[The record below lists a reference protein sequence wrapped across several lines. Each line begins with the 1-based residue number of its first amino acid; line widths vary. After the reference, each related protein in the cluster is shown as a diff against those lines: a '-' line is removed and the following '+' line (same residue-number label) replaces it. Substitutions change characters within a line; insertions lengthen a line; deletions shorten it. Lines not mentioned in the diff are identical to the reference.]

1 MTKLSKAPAET
12 RGKNGTGDKEG
23 VVDKVC
29 RFSVPHV
36 LVLIL
41 LIILLCCG
49 LTYVVPAGL
58 YEIDPQTGFVV
69 ANSFHYVESSPVSP
83 WDALVDVT
91 DGVASQG
98 VIIALLFVMGGL
110 IYVVIESG
118 AITSLINY
126 SVWRMQDKS
135 ITVLVPAI
143 VVLMSA
149 IGALAGQDSLVTF
162 VMVGLVL
169 VKKLRLDKIA
179 ALSIFYLSYITG
191 QAAGPTVAIILMAQ
205 ETAGLAPMS
214 GLGAR
219 LVIWAALTA
228 LCVVWTTRYCMKISR
243 DPSKSILGYVEA
255 PDAADAA
262 QTAAPT
268 LGVREVVTVLCMLVP
283 FAVYAVG
290 AAAYGWGFPTLIACA
305 MAAVIVVGIVNR
317 TNPNVLAETFLKG
330 ASAMGGIC
338 LMIGF
343 AKVVGIVLTDGK
355 ILHTIAYAAVTVIG
369 GLGDAFVSTGIFLFT
384 TTFNL
389 LIPSGPAKVPML
401 IPLFTPVADVLGITR
416 QVLCLAF
423 QLGDG
428 LTNFVT
434 PVSAVLAAAL
444 GMTGVDI
451 RQWWRFVLPY
461 TGFTFVIAIIALT
474 ILQSAGW
481 S

>member
-1 MTKLSKAPAET
+1 MTKQ
-12 RGKNGTGDKEG
+12 KESFS
-23 VVDKVC
+23 DKVF
-29 RFSVPHV
+29 RFSIPHV

-41 LIILLCCG
+41 LIILFCCG
-49 LTYVVPAGL
+49 LTYILPAGL
-58 YEIDPQTGFVV
+58 YEIDPQTGLVV
-69 ANSFHYVESSPVSP
+69 PNSFHWVENLPISP
-83 WDALVDVT
+83 WRALVEVT
-91 DGVASQG
+91 NGVASQG
-98 VIIALLFVMGGL
+98 VIFALLFIMGGL

-118 AITSLINY
+118 AINNVINY
-126 SVWRMQDKS
+126 SVYKLQDKS

-162 VMVGLVL
+162 VLVGLLL

-205 ETAGLAPMS
+205 ETAGLAPIS

-219 LVIWAALTA
+219 LIVWAALTL
-228 LCVVWTTRYCMKISR
+228 LCVIYTTRYCLKISK
-243 DPSKSILGYVEA
+243 DPSRSILGCVEE
-255 PDAADAA
+255 PDGNDELNKSIPVLGTKDIV
-262 QTAAPT
+262 TA
-268 LGVREVVTVLCMLVP
+268 LCMLVP
-283 FAVYAVG
+283 FAFYAYG
-290 AAAYGWGFPTLIACA
+290 AAAYAWGFPNLIAFA
-305 MAAVIVVGIVNR
+305 MLAVIVVGIVNR
-317 TNPNVLAETFLKG
+317 TNPNELAVTFLKG

-355 ILHTIAYAAVTVIG
+355 ILHTIAYAAVTAIG
-369 GLGDAFVSTGIFLFT
+369 GLGDAFTASGMFIFT
-384 TTFNL
+384 TAINL

-401 IPLFTPVADVLGITR
+401 IPLFVPVADVLGITR
-416 QVLCLAF
+416 QVMCLAF

-444 GMTGVDI
+444 SMSGVDL
-451 RQWWRFVLPY
+451 RQWWRYVLPY
-461 TGFTFVIAIIALT
+461 TGITFIIAIVALT
-474 ILQSAGW
+474 ILQSTGW

>member
-1 MTKLSKAPAET
+1 MTKQ
-12 RGKNGTGDKEG
+12 KESFS
-23 VVDKVC
+23 DKVF
-29 RFSVPHV
+29 RFSIPHV

-41 LIILLCCG
+41 LIILFCCG
-49 LTYVVPAGL
+49 LTYILPAGL
-58 YEIDPQTGFVV
+58 YEIDPQTGLVV
-69 ANSFHYVESSPVSP
+69 PNSFHWVENSPISP
-83 WDALVDVT
+83 WRALVEVT
-91 DGVASQG
+91 NGVASQG
-98 VIIALLFVMGGL
+98 VIFALLFIMGGL

-118 AITSLINY
+118 AINNVINY
-126 SVWRMQDKS
+126 SVYKLQDKS

-162 VMVGLVL
+162 VLVGLLL

-205 ETAGLAPMS
+205 ETAGLAPIS

-219 LVIWAALTA
+219 LVVWAALTL
-228 LCVVWTTRYCMKISR
+228 LCVIYTTRYCLKISK
-243 DPSKSILGYVEA
+243 DPSRSILGCVEE
-255 PDAADAA
+255 PDGNDELNKSIPVLGTKDIV
-262 QTAAPT
+262 TA
-268 LGVREVVTVLCMLVP
+268 LCMLVP
-283 FAVYAVG
+283 FAFYAYG
-290 AAAYGWGFPTLIACA
+290 AAAYAWGFPNLIAFA
-305 MAAVIVVGIVNR
+305 MVAVIVVGIVNR
-317 TNPNVLAETFLKG
+317 TNPNELAVTFLKG
-330 ASAMGGIC
+330 ASVMGGIC

-355 ILHTIAYAAVTVIG
+355 ILHTIAYAAVTAIG
-369 GLGDAFVSTGIFLFT
+369 GLGDAFTASGMFLFT
-384 TTFNL
+384 TAINL

-401 IPLFTPVADVLGITR
+401 IPLFVPVADVLGITR
-416 QVLCLAF
+416 QVMCLAF

-444 GMTGVDI
+444 SMSGVDL
-451 RQWWRFVLPY
+451 RQWWRYVLPY
-461 TGFTFVIAIIALT
+461 TGITFIIAIVALT
-474 ILQSAGW
+474 ILQSTGW

>member
-1 MTKLSKAPAET
+1 MTAAKSEKS
-12 RGKNGTGDKEG
+12 GKRQG
-23 VVDKVC
+23 
-29 RFSVPHV
+29 FAIPHV
-36 LVLIL
+36 LILIL
-41 LIILLCCG
+41 LIILVCCG
-49 LTYVVPAGL
+49 LTYVLPAGQ
-58 YEIDPQTGFVV
+58 YDVDPKTGFVV

-83 WDALVDVT
+83 WDALIAVT

-126 SVWRMQDKS
+126 AVWRLQDKS

-143 VVLMSA
+143 VVLMSV

-169 VKKLRLDKIA
+169 VRKLRLDKIA

-205 ETAGLAPMS
+205 ETAGLPPKS

-219 LVIWAALTA
+219 LLIWASLTA
-228 LCVVWTTRYCMKISR
+228 LCVFWTTRYCIRISR
-243 DPSKSILGYVEA
+243 DPSKSILGGVES
-255 PDAADAA
+255 PLEDEMGAAAG
-262 QTAAPT
+262 QKAPT
-268 LGVREVVTVLCMLVP
+268 LGIREIGTVLCMLVP
-283 FAVYAVG
+283 FAIYAVG
-290 AAAYGWGFPTLIACA
+290 AAAYGCGFPTLIACA
-305 MAAVIVVGIVNR
+305 MVAVIVVGILNR
-317 TNPNVLAETFLKG
+317 TNANTLAETFLKG

-343 AKVVGIVLTDGK
+343 AKVVGIVLTDGR
-355 ILHTIAYAAVTVIG
+355 ILHTIAYGAVTVIG

-451 RQWWRFVLPY
+451 RQWWRYVLPY
-461 TGFTFVIAIIALT
+461 TGLTFVIAVVALT

-481 S
+481 N

>member
-1 MTKLSKAPAET
+1 MTKQ
-12 RGKNGTGDKEG
+12 KESFS
-23 VVDKVC
+23 DKVF
-29 RFSVPHV
+29 RFSIPHV

-41 LIILLCCG
+41 LIILFCCG
-49 LTYVVPAGL
+49 LTYILPAGL
-58 YEIDPQTGFVV
+58 YEIDPQTGLVV
-69 ANSFHYVESSPVSP
+69 PNSFHWVENSPISP
-83 WDALVDVT
+83 WRALVEVT
-91 DGVASQG
+91 NGVASQG
-98 VIIALLFVMGGL
+98 VIFALLFIMGGL

-118 AITSLINY
+118 AINNVINY
-126 SVWRMQDKS
+126 SVYKLQDKS

-162 VMVGLVL
+162 VLVGLLL

-205 ETAGLAPMS
+205 ETAGLAPIS

-219 LVIWAALTA
+219 LVVWAALTL
-228 LCVVWTTRYCMKISR
+228 LCVIYTTRYCLKISK
-243 DPSKSILGYVEA
+243 DPSRSILGCVEE
-255 PDAADAA
+255 PDGNDELNKSI
-262 QTAAPT
+262 PV
-268 LGVREVVTVLCMLVP
+268 LGTKDVVTALCMLVP
-283 FAVYAVG
+283 FAFYAYG
-290 AAAYGWGFPTLIACA
+290 AAAYAWGFPNLIAFA
-305 MAAVIVVGIVNR
+305 MVAVIVVGIVNR
-317 TNPNVLAETFLKG
+317 TNPNELAVTFLKG

-355 ILHTIAYAAVTVIG
+355 ILHTIAYAAVTAIG
-369 GLGDAFVSTGIFLFT
+369 GLGDAFTASGMFLFT
-384 TTFNL
+384 TAINL

-401 IPLFTPVADVLGITR
+401 IPLFVPVADVLGITR
-416 QVLCLAF
+416 QVMCLAF

-444 GMTGVDI
+444 SMSGVDL
-451 RQWWRFVLPY
+451 RQWWRYVLPY
-461 TGFTFVIAIIALT
+461 TGITFIIAIVALT
-474 ILQSAGW
+474 ILQSIGW

>member
-1 MTKLSKAPAET
+1 MTKQ
-12 RGKNGTGDKEG
+12 KESFS
-23 VVDKVC
+23 DKVF
-29 RFSVPHV
+29 RFSIPHV

-41 LIILLCCG
+41 LIILFCCG
-49 LTYVVPAGL
+49 LTYILPAGL
-58 YEIDPQTGFVV
+58 YEIDPQTGLVV
-69 ANSFHYVESSPVSP
+69 PNSFHWVENSPISP
-83 WDALVDVT
+83 WRALVEVT
-91 DGVASQG
+91 NGVASQG
-98 VIIALLFVMGGL
+98 VIFALLFIMGGL

-118 AITSLINY
+118 AINNVINY
-126 SVWRMQDKS
+126 SVYKLQDKS

-162 VMVGLVL
+162 VLVGLLL

-205 ETAGLAPMS
+205 ETAGLAPIS

-219 LVIWAALTA
+219 LVVWAALTL
-228 LCVVWTTRYCMKISR
+228 LCVIYTTRYCLKISK
-243 DPSKSILGYVEA
+243 DPSRSILGCVEE
-255 PDAADAA
+255 PDGNDELNKSIPVLGTKDIV
-262 QTAAPT
+262 TA
-268 LGVREVVTVLCMLVP
+268 LCMLVP
-283 FAVYAVG
+283 FAFYAYG
-290 AAAYGWGFPTLIACA
+290 AAAYAWGFPNLIAFA
-305 MAAVIVVGIVNR
+305 MVAVIVVGIVNR
-317 TNPNVLAETFLKG
+317 TNPNELAVTFLKG

-355 ILHTIAYAAVTVIG
+355 ILHTIAYAAVTAIG
-369 GLGDAFVSTGIFLFT
+369 GVGDAFTASGMFLFT
-384 TTFNL
+384 TAINL

-401 IPLFTPVADVLGITR
+401 IPLFVPVADVLGITR
-416 QVLCLAF
+416 QVMCLAF

-444 GMTGVDI
+444 SMSGVDL
-451 RQWWRFVLPY
+451 RQWWRYVLPY
-461 TGFTFVIAIIALT
+461 TGITFIIAIVALT
-474 ILQSAGW
+474 ILQSTGW

>member
-1 MTKLSKAPAET
+1 MTAAKSEKS
-12 RGKNGTGDKEG
+12 GKRQG
-23 VVDKVC
+23 
-29 RFSVPHV
+29 FAIPHV
-36 LVLIL
+36 LILIL
-41 LIILLCCG
+41 LIILVCCG
-49 LTYVVPAGL
+49 LTYVLPAGQ
-58 YEIDPQTGFVV
+58 YDVDPKTGFVV

-83 WDALVDVT
+83 WDALIAVT

-98 VIIALLFVMGGL
+98 VIIALLFVMGAL

-126 SVWRMQDKS
+126 AVWRLQDKS

-143 VVLMSA
+143 VVLMSV

-169 VKKLRLDKIA
+169 VRKLRLDKIA

-205 ETAGLAPMS
+205 ETAGLPPMS

-219 LVIWAALTA
+219 LLIWAALTA
-228 LCVVWTTRYCMKISR
+228 LCVFWTTRYCIRISR
-243 DPSKSILGYVEA
+243 DPTKSILGGVESPLEDEMGAAAGQKA
-255 PDAADAA
+255 PA
-262 QTAAPT
+262 
-268 LGVREVVTVLCMLVP
+268 LGFREIGTVLCMLVP
-283 FAVYAVG
+283 FAIYAVG

-305 MAAVIVVGIVNR
+305 MVAVIVVGILNR
-317 TNPNVLAETFLKG
+317 TNANTLAETFLKG

-343 AKVVGIVLTDGK
+343 AKVVGIVLTDGR
-355 ILHTIAYAAVTVIG
+355 ILHTIAYGAVTVIG

-451 RQWWRFVLPY
+451 RQWWRYVLPY
-461 TGFTFVIAIIALT
+461 TGLTFVIAVVALT

-481 S
+481 N

>member
-1 MTKLSKAPAET
+1 MTKQ
-12 RGKNGTGDKEG
+12 KESFS
-23 VVDKVC
+23 DKVF
-29 RFSVPHV
+29 RFSIPHV

-41 LIILLCCG
+41 LIILFCCG
-49 LTYVVPAGL
+49 LTYILPAGL
-58 YEIDPQTGFVV
+58 YEIDPQTGLVV
-69 ANSFHYVESSPVSP
+69 PNSFHWVENSPISP
-83 WDALVDVT
+83 WRALVEVT
-91 DGVASQG
+91 NGVASQG
-98 VIIALLFVMGGL
+98 VIFALLFIMGGL

-118 AITSLINY
+118 AINNVINY
-126 SVWRMQDKS
+126 SVYKLQDKS

-162 VMVGLVL
+162 VLVGLLL

-205 ETAGLAPMS
+205 ETAGLAPIS

-219 LVIWAALTA
+219 LVVWAALTL
-228 LCVVWTTRYCMKISR
+228 LCVIYTTRYCLKISK
-243 DPSKSILGYVEA
+243 DPSLSILGCVEE
-255 PDAADAA
+255 PDGNDELNKSIPVLGTKDIV
-262 QTAAPT
+262 TA
-268 LGVREVVTVLCMLVP
+268 LCMLVP
-283 FAVYAVG
+283 FAFYAYG
-290 AAAYGWGFPTLIACA
+290 AAAYAWGFPNLIAFA
-305 MAAVIVVGIVNR
+305 MVAVIVVGIVNR
-317 TNPNVLAETFLKG
+317 TNPNELAVTFLKG

-355 ILHTIAYAAVTVIG
+355 ILHTIAYAAVTAIG
-369 GLGDAFVSTGIFLFT
+369 GLGDAFTASGMFLFT
-384 TTFNL
+384 TAINL

-401 IPLFTPVADVLGITR
+401 IPLFVPVADVLGITR
-416 QVLCLAF
+416 QVMCLAF

-444 GMTGVDI
+444 SMSGVDL
-451 RQWWRFVLPY
+451 RQWWRYVLPY
-461 TGFTFVIAIIALT
+461 TGITFIIAIVALT
-474 ILQSAGW
+474 ILQSTGW

>member
-1 MTKLSKAPAET
+1 MTKQ
-12 RGKNGTGDKEG
+12 KESFS
-23 VVDKVC
+23 DKVF
-29 RFSVPHV
+29 RFSIPHV

-41 LIILLCCG
+41 LIILFCCG
-49 LTYVVPAGL
+49 LTYILPAGL
-58 YEIDPQTGFVV
+58 YEIDPQTGLVV
-69 ANSFHYVESSPVSP
+69 PNSFHWVENSPISP
-83 WDALVDVT
+83 WRALVEVT
-91 DGVASQG
+91 NGVASQG
-98 VIIALLFVMGGL
+98 VIFALLFIMGGL

-118 AITSLINY
+118 AINNVINY
-126 SVWRMQDKS
+126 SVYKLQDKS

-162 VMVGLVL
+162 VLVGLLL

-205 ETAGLAPMS
+205 ETAGLAPIS

-219 LVIWAALTA
+219 LVVWAALTL
-228 LCVVWTTRYCMKISR
+228 LCVIYTTRYCLKISKY
-243 DPSKSILGYVEA
+243 PSRSILGCVEE
-255 PDAADAA
+255 PDGNDELNKSIPVLGTKDIV
-262 QTAAPT
+262 TA
-268 LGVREVVTVLCMLVP
+268 LCMLVP
-283 FAVYAVG
+283 FAFYAYG
-290 AAAYGWGFPTLIACA
+290 AAAYAWGFPNLIAFA
-305 MAAVIVVGIVNR
+305 MVAVIVVGIVNR
-317 TNPNVLAETFLKG
+317 TNPNELAVTFLKG

-355 ILHTIAYAAVTVIG
+355 ILHTIAYAAVTAIG
-369 GLGDAFVSTGIFLFT
+369 GLGDAFTASGMFLFT
-384 TTFNL
+384 TAINL

-401 IPLFTPVADVLGITR
+401 IPLFVPVADVLGITR
-416 QVLCLAF
+416 QVMCLAF

-444 GMTGVDI
+444 SMSGVDL
-451 RQWWRFVLPY
+451 RQWWRYVLPY
-461 TGFTFVIAIIALT
+461 TGITFIIAIVALT
-474 ILQSAGW
+474 ILQSTGW

>member
-1 MTKLSKAPAET
+1 MTKQ
-12 RGKNGTGDKEG
+12 KESFS
-23 VVDKVC
+23 DKVF
-29 RFSVPHV
+29 RFSIPHV

-41 LIILLCCG
+41 LIILFCCG
-49 LTYVVPAGL
+49 LTYILPAGL
-58 YEIDPQTGFVV
+58 YEIDPQTGLVV
-69 ANSFHYVESSPVSP
+69 PNSFHWVENSPISP
-83 WDALVDVT
+83 WRALVEVT
-91 DGVASQG
+91 NGVASQG
-98 VIIALLFVMGGL
+98 VIFALLFIMGGL

-118 AITSLINY
+118 AINNVINY
-126 SVWRMQDKS
+126 SVYKLQDKS

-162 VMVGLVL
+162 VLVGLLL

-205 ETAGLAPMS
+205 ETAGLAPIS

-219 LVIWAALTA
+219 LVVWAALTL
-228 LCVVWTTRYCMKISR
+228 LCVIYTTRYCLKISK
-243 DPSKSILGYVEA
+243 DPSRSILGCVEE
-255 PDAADAA
+255 PDGNDELNKSIPVLGTKDIV
-262 QTAAPT
+262 TA
-268 LGVREVVTVLCMLVP
+268 LCMLVP
-283 FAVYAVG
+283 FAFYAYG
-290 AAAYGWGFPTLIACA
+290 AAAYAWGFPNLIAFA
-305 MAAVIVVGIVNR
+305 MVAVIVVGIVNR
-317 TNPNVLAETFLKG
+317 TNSNELAVTFLKG

-355 ILHTIAYAAVTVIG
+355 ILHTIAYAAVTAIG
-369 GLGDAFVSTGIFLFT
+369 GLGDAFTASGMFLFT
-384 TTFNL
+384 TAINL

-401 IPLFTPVADVLGITR
+401 IPLFVPVADVLGITR
-416 QVLCLAF
+416 QVMCLAF

-444 GMTGVDI
+444 SMSGVDL
-451 RQWWRFVLPY
+451 RQWWRYVLPY
-461 TGFTFVIAIIALT
+461 TGITFIIAIVALT
-474 ILQSAGW
+474 ILQSTGW

>member
-1 MTKLSKAPAET
+1 MTKQ
-12 RGKNGTGDKEG
+12 KESFS
-23 VVDKVC
+23 DKVF
-29 RFSVPHV
+29 RFSIPHV

-41 LIILLCCG
+41 LIILFCCG
-49 LTYVVPAGL
+49 LTYILPAGL
-58 YEIDPQTGFVV
+58 YEIDPQTGLVV
-69 ANSFHYVESSPVSP
+69 PNSFHWVENSPISP
-83 WDALVDVT
+83 WRALVEVT
-91 DGVASQG
+91 NGVASQG
-98 VIIALLFVMGGL
+98 VIFALLFIMGGL

-118 AITSLINY
+118 AINNVINY
-126 SVWRMQDKS
+126 SVYKLQDKS

-162 VMVGLVL
+162 VLVGLLL

-205 ETAGLAPMS
+205 ETAGLAPIS

-219 LVIWAALTA
+219 LIVWAALTL
-228 LCVVWTTRYCMKISR
+228 LCVIYTTRYCLKISK
-243 DPSKSILGYVEA
+243 DPSRSILGCVEE
-255 PDAADAA
+255 PDGNDELNKSIPVLGTKDIV
-262 QTAAPT
+262 TA
-268 LGVREVVTVLCMLVP
+268 LCMLVP
-283 FAVYAVG
+283 FAFYAYG
-290 AAAYGWGFPTLIACA
+290 AAAYAWGFPNLIAFA
-305 MAAVIVVGIVNR
+305 MLAVIVVGIVNR
-317 TNPNVLAETFLKG
+317 INPNELAVTFLKG

-355 ILHTIAYAAVTVIG
+355 ILHTIAYAAVTAIG
-369 GLGDAFVSTGIFLFT
+369 GLGDAFTASGMFIFT
-384 TTFNL
+384 TAINL

-401 IPLFTPVADVLGITR
+401 IPLFVPVADVLGITR
-416 QVLCLAF
+416 QVMCLAF

-444 GMTGVDI
+444 SMSGVDL
-451 RQWWRFVLPY
+451 RQWWRYVLPY
-461 TGFTFVIAIIALT
+461 TGITFIIAIVALT
-474 ILQSAGW
+474 ILQSTGW

>member
-1 MTKLSKAPAET
+1 MTKQ
-12 RGKNGTGDKEG
+12 KESFS
-23 VVDKVC
+23 DKVF
-29 RFSVPHV
+29 RFSIPHV

-41 LIILLCCG
+41 LIILFCCG
-49 LTYVVPAGL
+49 LTYILPAGL
-58 YEIDPQTGFVV
+58 YEIDPQTGLVV
-69 ANSFHYVESSPVSP
+69 PDSFHWVENSPISP
-83 WDALVDVT
+83 WRALVEVT
-91 DGVASQG
+91 NGVASQG
-98 VIIALLFVMGGL
+98 VIFALLFIMGGL

-118 AITSLINY
+118 AINNVINY
-126 SVWRMQDKS
+126 SVYKLQDKS

-162 VMVGLVL
+162 VLVGLLL

-205 ETAGLAPMS
+205 ETAGLAPIS

-219 LVIWAALTA
+219 LVVWAALTL
-228 LCVVWTTRYCMKISR
+228 LCVIYTTRYCLKISK
-243 DPSKSILGYVEA
+243 DPSRSILGCVEE
-255 PDAADAA
+255 PDGNDELNKSVPVLGTKDIV
-262 QTAAPT
+262 TA
-268 LGVREVVTVLCMLVP
+268 LCMLVP
-283 FAVYAVG
+283 FAFYAYG
-290 AAAYGWGFPTLIACA
+290 AAAYAWGFPNLIAFA
-305 MAAVIVVGIVNR
+305 MVAVIVVGIVNR
-317 TNPNVLAETFLKG
+317 TNPNELAVTFLKG

-355 ILHTIAYAAVTVIG
+355 ILHTIAYAAVTAIG
-369 GLGDAFVSTGIFLFT
+369 GLGDAFTAFGMFLFT
-384 TTFNL
+384 TAINL

-401 IPLFTPVADVLGITR
+401 IPLFVPVADVLGITR
-416 QVLCLAF
+416 QVMCLAF

-444 GMTGVDI
+444 SMSGVDL
-451 RQWWRFVLPY
+451 RQWWRYVLPY
-461 TGFTFVIAIIALT
+461 TGITFIIAIVALT
-474 ILQSAGW
+474 ILQSIGW

>member
-1 MTKLSKAPAET
+1 MTKQ
-12 RGKNGTGDKEG
+12 KESFS
-23 VVDKVC
+23 DKVF
-29 RFSVPHV
+29 RFSIPHV

-41 LIILLCCG
+41 LIILFCCG
-49 LTYVVPAGL
+49 LTYILPAGL
-58 YEIDPQTGFVV
+58 YEIDPQTGLVV
-69 ANSFHYVESSPVSP
+69 PNSFHWVENSPISP
-83 WDALVDVT
+83 WRALVEVT
-91 DGVASQG
+91 NGVASQG
-98 VIIALLFVMGGL
+98 VIFALLFIMGGL

-118 AITSLINY
+118 AINNVINY
-126 SVWRMQDKS
+126 SVYKLQDKS

-162 VMVGLVL
+162 VLVGLLL

-179 ALSIFYLSYITG
+179 ALSNFYLSYITG

-205 ETAGLAPMS
+205 ETAGLAPIS

-219 LVIWAALTA
+219 LVVWAALTL
-228 LCVVWTTRYCMKISR
+228 LCVIYTTRYCLKISK
-243 DPSKSILGYVEA
+243 DPSRSILGCVEE
-255 PDAADAA
+255 PDGNDELNKSIPVLGTKDIV
-262 QTAAPT
+262 TA
-268 LGVREVVTVLCMLVP
+268 LCMLVP
-283 FAVYAVG
+283 FAFYAYG
-290 AAAYGWGFPTLIACA
+290 AAAYAWGFPNLIAFA
-305 MAAVIVVGIVNR
+305 MVAVIVVGIVNR
-317 TNPNVLAETFLKG
+317 TNPNELAVTFLKG

-355 ILHTIAYAAVTVIG
+355 ILHTIAYAAVTAIG
-369 GLGDAFVSTGIFLFT
+369 GLGDAFTASGMFLFT
-384 TTFNL
+384 TAINL

-401 IPLFTPVADVLGITR
+401 IPLFVPVADVLGITR
-416 QVLCLAF
+416 QVMCLAF

-444 GMTGVDI
+444 SMSGVDL
-451 RQWWRFVLPY
+451 RQWWRYVLPY
-461 TGFTFVIAIIALT
+461 TGITFIIAIVALT
-474 ILQSAGW
+474 ILQSTGW

>member
-1 MTKLSKAPAET
+1 MTKQ
-12 RGKNGTGDKEG
+12 KESFS
-23 VVDKVC
+23 DKVF
-29 RFSVPHV
+29 RFSIPHV

-41 LIILLCCG
+41 LIILFCCG
-49 LTYVVPAGL
+49 LTYILPAGL
-58 YEIDPQTGFVV
+58 YEIDPQTGLVV
-69 ANSFHYVESSPVSP
+69 PNSFHWVENSPISP
-83 WDALVDVT
+83 WRALVEVT
-91 DGVASQG
+91 NGVASQG
-98 VIIALLFVMGGL
+98 VIFALLFIMGGL

-118 AITSLINY
+118 AINNVINY
-126 SVWRMQDKS
+126 SVYKLQDKS

-162 VMVGLVL
+162 VLVGLLL

-205 ETAGLAPMS
+205 ETAGLAPIS

-219 LVIWAALTA
+219 LVVWAALTL
-228 LCVVWTTRYCMKISR
+228 LCVIYTTRYCLKISK
-243 DPSKSILGYVEA
+243 DPSRSILGCVEE
-255 PDAADAA
+255 PDGNDELNKSVPVLGTKDIV
-262 QTAAPT
+262 TA
-268 LGVREVVTVLCMLVP
+268 LCMLVP
-283 FAVYAVG
+283 FAFYAYG
-290 AAAYGWGFPTLIACA
+290 AAAYAWGFPNLIAFA
-305 MAAVIVVGIVNR
+305 MVAVIVAGIVNR
-317 TNPNVLAETFLKG
+317 TNPNELAVTFLKG

-355 ILHTIAYAAVTVIG
+355 ILHTIAYAAVTAIG
-369 GLGDAFVSTGIFLFT
+369 GLGDAFTASGMFLFT
-384 TTFNL
+384 TAINL

-401 IPLFTPVADVLGITR
+401 IPLFVPVADVLGITR
-416 QVLCLAF
+416 QVMCLAF

-444 GMTGVDI
+444 SMSGVDL
-451 RQWWRFVLPY
+451 RQWWRYVLPY
-461 TGFTFVIAIIALT
+461 TGITFIIAIVALS
-474 ILQSAGW
+474 ILQSTGW

>member
-1 MTKLSKAPAET
+1 MTKQ
-12 RGKNGTGDKEG
+12 KESFS
-23 VVDKVC
+23 DKVF
-29 RFSVPHV
+29 RFSIPHV

-41 LIILLCCG
+41 LIILFCWG
-49 LTYVVPAGL
+49 LTYILPAGL
-58 YEIDPQTGFVV
+58 YEIDPQTGLVV
-69 ANSFHYVESSPVSP
+69 PNSFHWVENSPISP
-83 WDALVDVT
+83 WRALVEVT
-91 DGVASQG
+91 NGVASQG
-98 VIIALLFVMGGL
+98 VIFALLFIMGGL

-118 AITSLINY
+118 AINNVINY
-126 SVWRMQDKS
+126 SVYKLQDKS

-162 VMVGLVL
+162 VLVGLLL

-205 ETAGLAPMS
+205 ETAGLAPIS

-219 LVIWAALTA
+219 LVVWAALTL
-228 LCVVWTTRYCMKISR
+228 LCVIYTTRYCLKISK
-243 DPSKSILGYVEA
+243 DPSRSILGCVEE
-255 PDAADAA
+255 PDGNDELNKSIPVLGTKDIV
-262 QTAAPT
+262 TA
-268 LGVREVVTVLCMLVP
+268 LCMLVP
-283 FAVYAVG
+283 FAFYAYG
-290 AAAYGWGFPTLIACA
+290 AAAYAWGFPNLIAFA
-305 MAAVIVVGIVNR
+305 MVAVIVVGIVNR
-317 TNPNVLAETFLKG
+317 TNPNELAVTFLKG

-355 ILHTIAYAAVTVIG
+355 ILHTIAYAAVTAIG
-369 GLGDAFVSTGIFLFT
+369 GLGDAFTASGMFLFT
-384 TTFNL
+384 TAINL

-401 IPLFTPVADVLGITR
+401 IPLFVPVADVLGITR
-416 QVLCLAF
+416 QVMCLAF

-444 GMTGVDI
+444 SMSGVDL
-451 RQWWRFVLPY
+451 RQWWRYVLPY
-461 TGFTFVIAIIALT
+461 TGITFIIAIVALT
-474 ILQSAGW
+474 ILQSTGW

>member
-1 MTKLSKAPAET
+1 MTKQ
-12 RGKNGTGDKEG
+12 KESFS
-23 VVDKVC
+23 DKVF
-29 RFSVPHV
+29 RFSIPHV

-41 LIILLCCG
+41 LIILFCCG
-49 LTYVVPAGL
+49 LTYILPAGL
-58 YEIDPQTGFVV
+58 YEIDPQTGLVV
-69 ANSFHYVESSPVSP
+69 PNSFHWVENSPISP
-83 WDALVDVT
+83 WRALVEVT
-91 DGVASQG
+91 NGVASQG
-98 VIIALLFVMGGL
+98 VIFALLFIMGGL

-118 AITSLINY
+118 AINNVINY
-126 SVWRMQDKS
+126 SVYKLQDKS

-162 VMVGLVL
+162 VLVGLLL

-205 ETAGLAPMS
+205 ETAGLAPIS

-219 LVIWAALTA
+219 LVVWAALTL
-228 LCVVWTTRYCMKISR
+228 LCVIYTTRYCLKISK
-243 DPSKSILGYVEA
+243 DPSRSILGCVEE
-255 PDAADAA
+255 PDGNDELNKSI
-262 QTAAPT
+262 PV
-268 LGVREVVTVLCMLVP
+268 LGTKDIVMALCMLVP
-283 FAVYAVG
+283 FAFYAYG
-290 AAAYGWGFPTLIACA
+290 AAAYAWGFPNLIAFA
-305 MAAVIVVGIVNR
+305 MVAVIVVGIVNR
-317 TNPNVLAETFLKG
+317 TNPNELAVTFLKG

-355 ILHTIAYAAVTVIG
+355 ILHTIAYAAVTAIG
-369 GLGDAFVSTGIFLFT
+369 GLGDAFTASGMFLFT
-384 TTFNL
+384 TAINL

-401 IPLFTPVADVLGITR
+401 IPLFVPVADVLGITR
-416 QVLCLAF
+416 QVMCLAF

-444 GMTGVDI
+444 SMSGVDL
-451 RQWWRFVLPY
+451 RQWWRYVLPY
-461 TGFTFVIAIIALT
+461 TGITFIIAIVALT
-474 ILQSAGW
+474 ILQSTGW

>member
-1 MTKLSKAPAET
+1 MTKQ
-12 RGKNGTGDKEG
+12 KESFS
-23 VVDKVC
+23 DKVF
-29 RFSVPHV
+29 RFSIPHV

-41 LIILLCCG
+41 LIILFCCG
-49 LTYVVPAGL
+49 LTYILPAGL
-58 YEIDPQTGFVV
+58 YEIDPQTGLVV
-69 ANSFHYVESSPVSP
+69 PNSFHWVENSPISP
-83 WDALVDVT
+83 WRALVEVT
-91 DGVASQG
+91 NGVASQG
-98 VIIALLFVMGGL
+98 VIFALLFIMGGL

-118 AITSLINY
+118 AINNVINY
-126 SVWRMQDKS
+126 SVYKLQDKS

-162 VMVGLVL
+162 VLVGLLL

-205 ETAGLAPMS
+205 ETAGLAPIS

-219 LVIWAALTA
+219 LVVWAVLTL
-228 LCVVWTTRYCMKISR
+228 LCVIYTTRYCLKISK
-243 DPSKSILGYVEA
+243 DPSRSILGCVEE
-255 PDAADAA
+255 PDGNDELNKSIPVLGTKDIV
-262 QTAAPT
+262 TA
-268 LGVREVVTVLCMLVP
+268 LCMLVP
-283 FAVYAVG
+283 FAFYAYG
-290 AAAYGWGFPTLIACA
+290 AAAYAWGFPNLIAFA
-305 MAAVIVVGIVNR
+305 MVAVIVVGIVNR
-317 TNPNVLAETFLKG
+317 TNPNELAVTFLKG

-355 ILHTIAYAAVTVIG
+355 ILHTIAYAAVTAIG
-369 GLGDAFVSTGIFLFT
+369 GLGDAFTASGMFLFT
-384 TTFNL
+384 TAINM

-401 IPLFTPVADVLGITR
+401 IPLFVPVADVLGITR
-416 QVLCLAF
+416 QVMCLAF

-444 GMTGVDI
+444 SMSGVDL
-451 RQWWRFVLPY
+451 RQWWRYVLPY
-461 TGFTFVIAIIALT
+461 TGITFIIAIVALT
-474 ILQSAGW
+474 ILQSTGW

>member
-1 MTKLSKAPAET
+1 MTKQ
-12 RGKNGTGDKEG
+12 KESFS
-23 VVDKVC
+23 DKVF
-29 RFSVPHV
+29 RFSIPHV

-41 LIILLCCG
+41 LIILFCCG
-49 LTYVVPAGL
+49 LTYILPAGL
-58 YEIDPQTGFVV
+58 YEIDPQTGLVV
-69 ANSFHYVESSPVSP
+69 PNSFHWVENSPISP
-83 WDALVDVT
+83 WRALVEVT
-91 DGVASQG
+91 NGVASQG
-98 VIIALLFVMGGL
+98 VIFALLFIMGGL

-118 AITSLINY
+118 AINNVINY
-126 SVWRMQDKS
+126 SVYKLQDKS
-135 ITVLVPAI
+135 ITVLVSAI

-162 VMVGLVL
+162 VLVGLLL

-205 ETAGLAPMS
+205 ETAGLAPIS

-219 LVIWAALTA
+219 LVVWAALTL
-228 LCVVWTTRYCMKISR
+228 LCVIYTTRYCLKISK
-243 DPSKSILGYVEA
+243 DPSRSILGCVEE
-255 PDAADAA
+255 PDGNDELNKSIPVLGTKDIV
-262 QTAAPT
+262 TA
-268 LGVREVVTVLCMLVP
+268 LCMLVP
-283 FAVYAVG
+283 FAFYAYG
-290 AAAYGWGFPTLIACA
+290 AAAYAWGFPNLIAFA
-305 MAAVIVVGIVNR
+305 MVAVIVVGIVNR
-317 TNPNVLAETFLKG
+317 TNPNELAVTFLKG

-355 ILHTIAYAAVTVIG
+355 ILHTIAYAAVTAIG
-369 GLGDAFVSTGIFLFT
+369 GLGDAFTASGMFLFT
-384 TTFNL
+384 TAINL

-401 IPLFTPVADVLGITR
+401 IPLFVPVADVLGITR
-416 QVLCLAF
+416 QVMCLAF

-444 GMTGVDI
+444 SMSGVDL
-451 RQWWRFVLPY
+451 RQWWRYVLPY
-461 TGFTFVIAIIALT
+461 TGITFIIAIVALT
-474 ILQSAGW
+474 ILQSTGW

>member
-1 MTKLSKAPAET
+1 MTKQ
-12 RGKNGTGDKEG
+12 KESFS
-23 VVDKVC
+23 DKVF
-29 RFSVPHV
+29 RFSIPHV

-41 LIILLCCG
+41 LIILFCCG
-49 LTYVVPAGL
+49 LTYILPAGL
-58 YEIDPQTGFVV
+58 YEIDPQTGLVV
-69 ANSFHYVESSPVSP
+69 PNSFHWVENSPISP
-83 WDALVDVT
+83 WRALVEVT
-91 DGVASQG
+91 NGVASQG
-98 VIIALLFVMGGL
+98 VIFALLFIMGGL

-118 AITSLINY
+118 AINNVINY
-126 SVWRMQDKS
+126 SVYKLQDKS

-162 VMVGLVL
+162 VLVGLLL

-191 QAAGPTVAIILMAQ
+191 QAAGPTVAIILMAH
-205 ETAGLAPMS
+205 ETAGLAPIS

-219 LVIWAALTA
+219 LVVWAALTL
-228 LCVVWTTRYCMKISR
+228 LCVIYTTRYCLKISK
-243 DPSKSILGYVEA
+243 DPSRSILGCVEE
-255 PDAADAA
+255 PDGNDELNKSIPVLGTKDIV
-262 QTAAPT
+262 TA
-268 LGVREVVTVLCMLVP
+268 LCMLVP
-283 FAVYAVG
+283 FAFYAYG
-290 AAAYGWGFPTLIACA
+290 AAAYAWGFPNLIAFA
-305 MAAVIVVGIVNR
+305 MVAVIVVGIVNR
-317 TNPNVLAETFLKG
+317 TNPNELAVTFLKG

-355 ILHTIAYAAVTVIG
+355 ILHTIAYAAVTAIG
-369 GLGDAFVSTGIFLFT
+369 GLGDAFTASGMFLFT
-384 TTFNL
+384 TAINL

-401 IPLFTPVADVLGITR
+401 IPLFVPVADVLGITR
-416 QVLCLAF
+416 QVMCLAF

-444 GMTGVDI
+444 SMSGVDL
-451 RQWWRFVLPY
+451 RQWWRYVLPY
-461 TGFTFVIAIIALT
+461 TSITFIIAIVALT
-474 ILQSAGW
+474 ILQSTGW

>member
-1 MTKLSKAPAET
+1 MTKQ
-12 RGKNGTGDKEG
+12 KESFS
-23 VVDKVC
+23 DKVF
-29 RFSVPHV
+29 RFSIPHV

-41 LIILLCCG
+41 LIILFCCG
-49 LTYVVPAGL
+49 LTYILPAGL
-58 YEIDPQTGFVV
+58 YEIDPQTGLVV
-69 ANSFHYVESSPVSP
+69 PNSFHWVENSPISP
-83 WDALVDVT
+83 WRALVEVT
-91 DGVASQG
+91 NGVASQG
-98 VIIALLFVMGGL
+98 VIFALLFIMGGL

-118 AITSLINY
+118 AINNVINY
-126 SVWRMQDKS
+126 SVYKLQDKS

-162 VMVGLVL
+162 VLVGLLL

-205 ETAGLAPMS
+205 ETAGLAPIS

-219 LVIWAALTA
+219 LVVWAALTL
-228 LCVVWTTRYCMKISR
+228 LCVIYTTRYCLKISK
-243 DPSKSILGYVEA
+243 DPSRSILCCVEEPDGNDELNKSIPVLGTKDIV
-255 PDAADAA
+255 
-262 QTAAPT
+262 TA
-268 LGVREVVTVLCMLVP
+268 LCMLVP
-283 FAVYAVG
+283 FAFYAYG
-290 AAAYGWGFPTLIACA
+290 AAAYAWGFPNLIAFA
-305 MAAVIVVGIVNR
+305 MVAVIVVGIVNR
-317 TNPNVLAETFLKG
+317 TNPNELAVTFLKG

-355 ILHTIAYAAVTVIG
+355 ILHTIAYAAVTAIG
-369 GLGDAFVSTGIFLFT
+369 GLGDAFTASGMFLFT
-384 TTFNL
+384 TAINL

-401 IPLFTPVADVLGITR
+401 IPLFVPVADVLGITR
-416 QVLCLAF
+416 QVMCLAF

-444 GMTGVDI
+444 SMSGVDL
-451 RQWWRFVLPY
+451 RQWWRYVLPY
-461 TGFTFVIAIIALT
+461 TGITFIIAIVALT
-474 ILQSAGW
+474 ILQSTGW

>member
-1 MTKLSKAPAET
+1 MTKQ
-12 RGKNGTGDKEG
+12 KESFS
-23 VVDKVC
+23 DKVF
-29 RFSVPHV
+29 RFSIPHV

-41 LIILLCCG
+41 LIILFCCG
-49 LTYVVPAGL
+49 LTYILPAGL
-58 YEIDPQTGFVV
+58 YEIDPQTGLVV
-69 ANSFHYVESSPVSP
+69 PNSFHWVENSPISP
-83 WDALVDVT
+83 WRALVEVT
-91 DGVASQG
+91 NGVASQG
-98 VIIALLFVMGGL
+98 VIFALLFIMGGL

-118 AITSLINY
+118 AINNVINY
-126 SVWRMQDKS
+126 SVYKLQDKS

-162 VMVGLVL
+162 VLVGLLL

-205 ETAGLAPMS
+205 ETAGLAPIS

-219 LVIWAALTA
+219 LVVWAALTL
-228 LCVVWTTRYCMKISR
+228 LCVIYTTRYCLKISK
-243 DPSKSILGYVEA
+243 DPSRSILGCVEE
-255 PDAADAA
+255 PDGNDELNKSVPVLGTKDIV
-262 QTAAPT
+262 TA
-268 LGVREVVTVLCMLVP
+268 LCMLVP
-283 FAVYAVG
+283 FAFYAYG
-290 AAAYGWGFPTLIACA
+290 AAAYAWGFPNLIAFA
-305 MAAVIVVGIVNR
+305 MVAVIVVGIVNR
-317 TNPNVLAETFLKG
+317 TNPNELAVTFLKG

-355 ILHTIAYAAVTVIG
+355 ILHTIAYAAVTAIG
-369 GLGDAFVSTGIFLFT
+369 GLGDAFTASGMFLFT
-384 TTFNL
+384 TAINL

-401 IPLFTPVADVLGITR
+401 IPLFVPVADVLGITR
-416 QVLCLAF
+416 QVMCLAF

-444 GMTGVDI
+444 SMSGVDL
-451 RQWWRFVLPY
+451 RQWWRYVLPY
-461 TGFTFVIAIIALT
+461 TGITFIIAIEALS
-474 ILQSAGW
+474 ILQSTGW

>member
-1 MTKLSKAPAET
+1 MTAAKSEKS
-12 RGKNGTGDKEG
+12 GKRQG
-23 VVDKVC
+23 
-29 RFSVPHV
+29 FAIPHV
-36 LVLIL
+36 LILIL
-41 LIILLCCG
+41 LIILVCCG
-49 LTYVVPAGL
+49 LTYVLPAGQ
-58 YEIDPQTGFVV
+58 YDVDPKTGFVV

-83 WDALVDVT
+83 WDALIAVT

-126 SVWRMQDKS
+126 AVWRLQDKS

-143 VVLMSA
+143 VVLMSV

-169 VKKLRLDKIA
+169 VRKLRLDKIA

-205 ETAGLAPMS
+205 ETAGLPPMS

-219 LVIWAALTA
+219 LLIWAALTA
-228 LCVVWTTRYCMKISR
+228 LCVFWTTRYCIRISR
-243 DPSKSILGYVEA
+243 DPSKSILGGVES
-255 PDAADAA
+255 PLEDEMGAAAG
-262 QTAAPT
+262 QKAPT
-268 LGVREVVTVLCMLVP
+268 LGIREIGTVLCMLVP
-283 FAVYAVG
+283 FAIYAVG

-305 MAAVIVVGIVNR
+305 MVAVIVVGILNR
-317 TNPNVLAETFLKG
+317 TNANTLAETFLKG

-343 AKVVGIVLTDGK
+343 AKVVGIVLTDGR
-355 ILHTIAYAAVTVIG
+355 ILHTIAYGAVTVIG

-451 RQWWRFVLPY
+451 RQWWRYVLPY
-461 TGFTFVIAIIALT
+461 TGLTFVIAVVALT

-481 S
+481 N

>member
-1 MTKLSKAPAET
+1 MTKQ
-12 RGKNGTGDKEG
+12 KESFA
-23 VVDKVC
+23 DKVF
-29 RFSVPHV
+29 RFSIPHV

-41 LIILLCCG
+41 MIILICCG
-49 LTYVVPAGL
+49 LTYIVPAGL
-58 YEIDPQTGFVV
+58 YENDAQTGMVV
-69 ANSFHYVESSPVSP
+69 PNSFHWVESSPISP
-83 WDALVDVT
+83 WRALVEVT
-91 DGVASQG
+91 NGVASQG
-98 VIIALLFVMGGL
+98 VIFALLFIMGGL

-118 AITSLINY
+118 AVTNVINY
-126 SVWRMQDKS
+126 SVYKLQDKS
-135 ITVLVPAI
+135 ITVLVPTI

-162 VMVGLVL
+162 VLVGLLL

-205 ETAGLAPMS
+205 ETAGLAPIS

-219 LVIWAALTA
+219 LVVWAALTL
-228 LCVVWTTRYCMKISR
+228 LCVIYTTRYCLKISK
-243 DPSKSILGYVEA
+243 DPSRSILGYMEQ
-255 PDAADAA
+255 PDEKDELSKT
-262 QTAAPT
+262 QT

-283 FAVYAVG
+283 FGFYAYG
-290 AAAYGWGFPTLIACA
+290 AALYSWGFPNLIAFA
-305 MAAVIVVGIVNR
+305 MVAVIVVGIVNR
-317 TNPNVLAETFLKG
+317 TNPNELAVTFLKG

-355 ILHTIAYAAVTVIG
+355 ILHTIAYGAVTVIG
-369 GLGDAFVSTGIFLFT
+369 GLGDAFTASGMFLFT
-384 TTFNL
+384 TAINL

-401 IPLFTPVADVLGITR
+401 IPLFVPVADVLGITR
-416 QVLCLAF
+416 QVMCLAF

-444 GMTGVDI
+444 SMSGVDL
-451 RQWWRFVLPY
+451 RQWWRYVLPY
-461 TGFTFVIAIIALT
+461 TGLTFVIAIVALT
-474 ILQSAGW
+474 ILQSIGW
-481 S
+481 N

>member
-1 MTKLSKAPAET
+1 MTKQ
-12 RGKNGTGDKEG
+12 KESFS
-23 VVDKVC
+23 DKVF
-29 RFSVPHV
+29 RFSIPHV

-41 LIILLCCG
+41 LIILFCCG
-49 LTYVVPAGL
+49 LTYILPAGL
-58 YEIDPQTGFVV
+58 YEIDPQTGLVV
-69 ANSFHYVESSPVSP
+69 PNSFHWVENSPISP
-83 WDALVDVT
+83 WRALVEVT
-91 DGVASQG
+91 NGVASQG
-98 VIIALLFVMGGL
+98 VIFALLFIMGGL

-118 AITSLINY
+118 AINNVINY
-126 SVWRMQDKS
+126 SVYKLQDKS

-162 VMVGLVL
+162 VLVGLLL

-205 ETAGLAPMS
+205 ETAGLAPIS

-219 LVIWAALTA
+219 LVVWATLTL
-228 LCVVWTTRYCMKISR
+228 LCVIYTTRYCLKISK
-243 DPSKSILGYVEA
+243 DPSRSILGCVEE
-255 PDAADAA
+255 PDGNDELNKSIPVLGTKDIV
-262 QTAAPT
+262 TA
-268 LGVREVVTVLCMLVP
+268 LCMLVP
-283 FAVYAVG
+283 FAFYAYG
-290 AAAYGWGFPTLIACA
+290 AAAYAWGFPNLIAFA
-305 MAAVIVVGIVNR
+305 MVAVIVVGIVNR
-317 TNPNVLAETFLKG
+317 TNPNELAVTFLKG

-355 ILHTIAYAAVTVIG
+355 ILHTIAYAAVTAIG
-369 GLGDAFVSTGIFLFT
+369 GLGDAFTASGMFLFT
-384 TTFNL
+384 TAINL

-401 IPLFTPVADVLGITR
+401 IPLFVPVADVLGITR
-416 QVLCLAF
+416 QVMCLAF

-444 GMTGVDI
+444 SMSGVDL
-451 RQWWRFVLPY
+451 RQWWRYVLPY
-461 TGFTFVIAIIALT
+461 TGITFIIAIVALT
-474 ILQSAGW
+474 ILQSTGW

>member
-1 MTKLSKAPAET
+1 MTKQ
-12 RGKNGTGDKEG
+12 KESFS
-23 VVDKVC
+23 DKVF
-29 RFSVPHV
+29 RFSIPHV

-41 LIILLCCG
+41 LIILFCCG
-49 LTYVVPAGL
+49 LTYILPAGL
-58 YEIDPQTGFVV
+58 YEIDPQTGLVV
-69 ANSFHYVESSPVSP
+69 PNSFHWVENSPISP
-83 WDALVDVT
+83 WRALVEVT
-91 DGVASQG
+91 NGVASQG
-98 VIIALLFVMGGL
+98 VIFALLFIMGGL

-118 AITSLINY
+118 AINNVINY
-126 SVWRMQDKS
+126 SVYKLQDKS

-162 VMVGLVL
+162 VLVGLLL

-205 ETAGLAPMS
+205 ETAGLAPIS

-219 LVIWAALTA
+219 LVVWAALTL
-228 LCVVWTTRYCMKISR
+228 LCVIYTTRYCLKISK
-243 DPSKSILGYVEA
+243 DPSRSILGCVEE
-255 PDAADAA
+255 PDGNDELNKSIPVLGTKDIV
-262 QTAAPT
+262 TA
-268 LGVREVVTVLCMLVP
+268 LCMLVP
-283 FAVYAVG
+283 FAFYAYG
-290 AAAYGWGFPTLIACA
+290 AAAYAWGFPNLIAFA
-305 MAAVIVVGIVNR
+305 MVAVIVVGIVNR
-317 TNPNVLAETFLKG
+317 TNPNELAVTFLKG

-355 ILHTIAYAAVTVIG
+355 ILHTIAYAAVTAIG
-369 GLGDAFVSTGIFLFT
+369 GLGDAFTAFGMFLFT
-384 TTFNL
+384 TAINL

-401 IPLFTPVADVLGITR
+401 IPLFVPVADVLGITR
-416 QVLCLAF
+416 QVMCLAF

-444 GMTGVDI
+444 SMSGVDL
-451 RQWWRFVLPY
+451 RQWWRYVLPY
-461 TGFTFVIAIIALT
+461 AGITFIIAIVALT
-474 ILQSAGW
+474 ILQSTGW

>member
-1 MTKLSKAPAET
+1 MTKQ
-12 RGKNGTGDKEG
+12 KESFS
-23 VVDKVC
+23 DKVF
-29 RFSVPHV
+29 RFSIPHV

-41 LIILLCCG
+41 LIILFCCG
-49 LTYVVPAGL
+49 LTYILPAGL
-58 YEIDPQTGFVV
+58 YEIDPQTGLVV
-69 ANSFHYVESSPVSP
+69 PNSFHWVENSPISP
-83 WDALVDVT
+83 WRALVEVT
-91 DGVASQG
+91 NGVASQG
-98 VIIALLFVMGGL
+98 VIFALLFIMGGL

-118 AITSLINY
+118 AINNVINY
-126 SVWRMQDKS
+126 SVYKLQDKS

-162 VMVGLVL
+162 VLVGLLL

-205 ETAGLAPMS
+205 ETAGLAPIS

-219 LVIWAALTA
+219 LVVWAALTL
-228 LCVVWTTRYCMKISR
+228 LCVIYTTRYCLKISK
-243 DPSKSILGYVEA
+243 DPSRSILGCVEE
-255 PDAADAA
+255 PDGNDELNKSIPVLGTKDIV
-262 QTAAPT
+262 TA
-268 LGVREVVTVLCMLVP
+268 LCMLVP
-283 FAVYAVG
+283 FAFYAYG
-290 AAAYGWGFPTLIACA
+290 AAAYAWGFPNLIAFA
-305 MAAVIVVGIVNR
+305 MVAVIVVGIVNR
-317 TNPNVLAETFLKG
+317 TNPNELAVTFLKG

-355 ILHTIAYAAVTVIG
+355 ILHTIAYAAVTAIG
-369 GLGDAFVSTGIFLFT
+369 GLGDAFTASGMFLFT
-384 TTFNL
+384 TAINL
-389 LIPSGPAKVPML
+389 LIPSGPAEVPML
-401 IPLFTPVADVLGITR
+401 IPLFVPVADVLGITR
-416 QVLCLAF
+416 QVMCLAF

-444 GMTGVDI
+444 SMSGVDL
-451 RQWWRFVLPY
+451 RQWWRYVLPY
-461 TGFTFVIAIIALT
+461 TGITFIIAIVALT
-474 ILQSAGW
+474 ILQSTGW

>member
-1 MTKLSKAPAET
+1 MTKQ
-12 RGKNGTGDKEG
+12 KEG
-23 VVDKVC
+23 FADKVF
-29 RFSVPHV
+29 RFSIPHV

-41 LIILLCCG
+41 MIILICCG
-49 LTYVVPAGL
+49 LTYIVPAGL
-58 YEIDPQTGFVV
+58 YEIDAQTGMVV
-69 ANSFHYVESSPVSP
+69 PNSFHWVESSPISP
-83 WDALVDVT
+83 WRALVEVT
-91 DGVASQG
+91 NGVASQG
-98 VIIALLFVMGGL
+98 VIFALLFIMGGL

-118 AITSLINY
+118 AVTNVINY
-126 SVWRMQDKS
+126 SVYKLQDKS
-135 ITVLVPAI
+135 ITVLVPTI

-162 VMVGLVL
+162 VLVGLLL

-205 ETAGLAPMS
+205 ETAGLAPIS

-219 LVIWAALTA
+219 LVVWAALTL
-228 LCVVWTTRYCMKISR
+228 LCVIYTTRYCLKISK
-243 DPSKSILGYVEA
+243 DPSRSILGYMEQ
-255 PDAADAA
+255 PDEKDELSKT
-262 QTAAPT
+262 QT

-283 FAVYAVG
+283 FGFYAYG
-290 AAAYGWGFPTLIACA
+290 AALYSWGFPNLIAFA
-305 MAAVIVVGIVNR
+305 MVAVIVVGIVNR
-317 TNPNVLAETFLKG
+317 TNPNELAVTFLKG

-355 ILHTIAYAAVTVIG
+355 ILHTIAYGAVTVIG
-369 GLGDAFVSTGIFLFT
+369 GLGDAFTASGMFLFT
-384 TTFNL
+384 TAINL

-401 IPLFTPVADVLGITR
+401 IPLFVPVADVLGITR
-416 QVLCLAF
+416 QVMCLAF

-444 GMTGVDI
+444 SMSGVDL
-451 RQWWRFVLPY
+451 RQWWRYVLPY
-461 TGFTFVIAIIALT
+461 TGLTFVIAIVALT
-474 ILQSAGW
+474 ILQSIGW
-481 S
+481 N

>member
-1 MTKLSKAPAET
+1 MTKQ
-12 RGKNGTGDKEG
+12 KESFS
-23 VVDKVC
+23 DKVF
-29 RFSVPHV
+29 RFSIPHV

-41 LIILLCCG
+41 LIILFCCG
-49 LTYVVPAGL
+49 LTYILPAGL
-58 YEIDPQTGFVV
+58 YEIDPQTGLVV
-69 ANSFHYVESSPVSP
+69 PNSFHWVENSPISP
-83 WDALVDVT
+83 WRALVEVT
-91 DGVASQG
+91 NGVASQG
-98 VIIALLFVMGGL
+98 VIFALLFIMGGL

-118 AITSLINY
+118 AINNVINY
-126 SVWRMQDKS
+126 SVYKLQDKS

-162 VMVGLVL
+162 VLVGLLL

-205 ETAGLAPMS
+205 ETAGLAPIS

-219 LVIWAALTA
+219 LVVWAALTL
-228 LCVVWTTRYCMKISR
+228 LCVIYTTRYCLKISK
-243 DPSKSILGYVEA
+243 DPSRSILGCVEE
-255 PDAADAA
+255 PDGNDELNKSIPVLGTKDIV
-262 QTAAPT
+262 TA
-268 LGVREVVTVLCMLVP
+268 LCMLVP
-283 FAVYAVG
+283 FAFYAYG
-290 AAAYGWGFPTLIACA
+290 AAAYAWGFPNLIAFA
-305 MAAVIVVGIVNR
+305 MVAVIVVGIVNR
-317 TNPNVLAETFLKG
+317 TNPNELAVTFLKG

-355 ILHTIAYAAVTVIG
+355 ILHTIAYAAVTAIG
-369 GLGDAFVSTGIFLFT
+369 GLGDAFTASGMFLFT
-384 TTFNL
+384 TAINL

-401 IPLFTPVADVLGITR
+401 IPLFVPVADVLGITR
-416 QVLCLAF
+416 QVMCLAF

-434 PVSAVLAAAL
+434 PISAVLAAAL
-444 GMTGVDI
+444 SMSGVDL
-451 RQWWRFVLPY
+451 RQWWRYVLPY
-461 TGFTFVIAIIALT
+461 TGITFIIAIVALT
-474 ILQSAGW
+474 ILQSTGW

>member
-1 MTKLSKAPAET
+1 MTKQ
-12 RGKNGTGDKEG
+12 KESFS
-23 VVDKVC
+23 DKVF
-29 RFSVPHV
+29 RFSIPHV

-41 LIILLCCG
+41 LIILFCCG
-49 LTYVVPAGL
+49 LTYILPAGL
-58 YEIDPQTGFVV
+58 YEIDPQTGLVV
-69 ANSFHYVESSPVSP
+69 PNSFHWVENSPISP
-83 WDALVDVT
+83 WRALVEVT
-91 DGVASQG
+91 NGVASQG
-98 VIIALLFVMGGL
+98 VIFALLFIMGGL

-118 AITSLINY
+118 AINNVINY
-126 SVWRMQDKS
+126 SVYKLQDKS

-162 VMVGLVL
+162 VLVGLLL

-205 ETAGLAPMS
+205 ETAGLAPIS

-219 LVIWAALTA
+219 LVVWAALTL
-228 LCVVWTTRYCMKISR
+228 LCVIYTTRYCLKISK
-243 DPSKSILGYVEA
+243 DPSRSILGCVEE
-255 PDAADAA
+255 PDGNDELNKSIPVLGTKDIV
-262 QTAAPT
+262 TA
-268 LGVREVVTVLCMLVP
+268 LCMLVP
-283 FAVYAVG
+283 FAFYAYG
-290 AAAYGWGFPTLIACA
+290 AAAYAWGFPNLIAFA
-305 MAAVIVVGIVNR
+305 MVAVIVVGIVNR
-317 TNPNVLAETFLKG
+317 TNPNELAVTFLKG

-355 ILHTIAYAAVTVIG
+355 ILHTIAYAAVTAIG
-369 GLGDAFVSTGIFLFT
+369 GLGDAFTASGMFLFT
-384 TTFNL
+384 TAINL

-401 IPLFTPVADVLGITR
+401 IPLFVPVADVLGITR
-416 QVLCLAF
+416 QVMCLAF

-444 GMTGVDI
+444 SMSGVDL
-451 RQWWRFVLPY
+451 RQWWRYVLPY
-461 TGFTFVIAIIALT
+461 TGITFIIAIVALT
-474 ILQSAGW
+474 ILQSTGW

>member
-1 MTKLSKAPAET
+1 MTKQ
-12 RGKNGTGDKEG
+12 KESFS
-23 VVDKVC
+23 DKVF
-29 RFSVPHV
+29 RFSIPHV

-41 LIILLCCG
+41 LIILFCCG
-49 LTYVVPAGL
+49 LTYILPAGL
-58 YEIDPQTGFVV
+58 YEIDPQTGLVV
-69 ANSFHYVESSPVSP
+69 PNSFHWVENSPISP
-83 WDALVDVT
+83 WRALVEVT
-91 DGVASQG
+91 NGVASQG
-98 VIIALLFVMGGL
+98 VIFALLFIMGGL

-118 AITSLINY
+118 AINNVINY
-126 SVWRMQDKS
+126 SVYKLQDKS

-162 VMVGLVL
+162 VLVGLLL

-205 ETAGLAPMS
+205 ETAGLAPIS

-219 LVIWAALTA
+219 LVVWAALTL
-228 LCVVWTTRYCMKISR
+228 LCVIYTTRYCLKISK
-243 DPSKSILGYVEA
+243 DPSRSILGCVEE
-255 PDAADAA
+255 PDGNDELNKSIPVLGTKDIV
-262 QTAAPT
+262 TA
-268 LGVREVVTVLCMLVP
+268 LCMLVP
-283 FAVYAVG
+283 FAFYAYG
-290 AAAYGWGFPTLIACA
+290 AAAYAWGFPNLIAFA
-305 MAAVIVVGIVNR
+305 MVAVIVVGIVNR
-317 TNPNVLAETFLKG
+317 TNPNELAVTFLKG

-355 ILHTIAYAAVTVIG
+355 ILHTIAYAAVTAIG
-369 GLGDAFVSTGIFLFT
+369 GLGDAFTASGMFLFT
-384 TTFNL
+384 TAINL

-401 IPLFTPVADVLGITR
+401 IPLFVPVADVLGITR
-416 QVLCLAF
+416 QVMCLAF

-444 GMTGVDI
+444 SMSGVDL
-451 RQWWRFVLPY
+451 RQWWRYVLPY
-461 TGFTFVIAIIALT
+461 TGITFIIAIAALT
-474 ILQSAGW
+474 ILQSTGW

>member
-1 MTKLSKAPAET
+1 MTKQ
-12 RGKNGTGDKEG
+12 KESFS
-23 VVDKVC
+23 DKVF
-29 RFSVPHV
+29 RFSIPHV

-41 LIILLCCG
+41 LIILFCCG
-49 LTYVVPAGL
+49 LTYILPAGL
-58 YEIDPQTGFVV
+58 YEIDPQTGLVV
-69 ANSFHYVESSPVSP
+69 PNSFH
-83 WDALVDVT
+83 WT
-91 DGVASQG
+91 NGVASQG
-98 VIIALLFVMGGL
+98 VIFALLFIMGGL

-118 AITSLINY
+118 AINNVINY
-126 SVWRMQDKS
+126 SVYKLQDKS

-162 VMVGLVL
+162 VLVGLLL

-205 ETAGLAPMS
+205 ETAGLAPIS

-219 LVIWAALTA
+219 LVVWAALTL
-228 LCVVWTTRYCMKISR
+228 LCVIYTTRYCLKISK
-243 DPSKSILGYVEA
+243 DPSRSILGCVEE
-255 PDAADAA
+255 PDGNDELNKSI
-262 QTAAPT
+262 PV
-268 LGVREVVTVLCMLVP
+268 LGTKDVVTALCMLVP
-283 FAVYAVG
+283 FAFYAYG
-290 AAAYGWGFPTLIACA
+290 AAAYAWGFPNLIAFA
-305 MAAVIVVGIVNR
+305 MVAVIVVGIVNR
-317 TNPNVLAETFLKG
+317 TNPNELAVTFLKG

-355 ILHTIAYAAVTVIG
+355 ILHTIAYAAVTAIG
-369 GLGDAFVSTGIFLFT
+369 GLGDAFTASGMFLFT
-384 TTFNL
+384 TAINL

-401 IPLFTPVADVLGITR
+401 IPLFVPVADVLGITR
-416 QVLCLAF
+416 QVMCLAF

-444 GMTGVDI
+444 SMSGVDL
-451 RQWWRFVLPY
+451 RQWWRYVLPY
-461 TGFTFVIAIIALT
+461 TGITFIIAIVALT
-474 ILQSAGW
+474 ILQSIGW

>member
-1 MTKLSKAPAET
+1 MTKQ
-12 RGKNGTGDKEG
+12 KESFS
-23 VVDKVC
+23 DKVF
-29 RFSVPHV
+29 RFSIPHV

-41 LIILLCCG
+41 LIILFCCG
-49 LTYVVPAGL
+49 LTYILPAGL
-58 YEIDPQTGFVV
+58 YEIDPQTGLVV
-69 ANSFHYVESSPVSP
+69 PNSFHWVENSPISP
-83 WDALVDVT
+83 WRALVEVT
-91 DGVASQG
+91 NGVASQG
-98 VIIALLFVMGGL
+98 VIFALLFIMGGL

-118 AITSLINY
+118 AINNVINY
-126 SVWRMQDKS
+126 SVYKLQDKS

-162 VMVGLVL
+162 VLVGLLL

-205 ETAGLAPMS
+205 ETAGLAPIS

-219 LVIWAALTA
+219 LVVWAALTL
-228 LCVVWTTRYCMKISR
+228 LCVIYTTRYCLKISK
-243 DPSKSILGYVEA
+243 DPSRSILGCVEE
-255 PDAADAA
+255 PDGNDELNKSIPVLGTKDIV
-262 QTAAPT
+262 TA
-268 LGVREVVTVLCMLVP
+268 LCMLVP
-283 FAVYAVG
+283 FAFYAYG
-290 AAAYGWGFPTLIACA
+290 AAAYAWGFPNLIAFA
-305 MAAVIVVGIVNR
+305 MVAVIVVGIVNR
-317 TNPNVLAETFLKG
+317 TNPNELAVTFLKG

-355 ILHTIAYAAVTVIG
+355 ILHTIAYAAVTAIG
-369 GLGDAFVSTGIFLFT
+369 GLGDAFTASGMFLFT
-384 TTFNL
+384 TAINM

-401 IPLFTPVADVLGITR
+401 IPLFVPVADVLGITR
-416 QVLCLAF
+416 QVMCLAF

-444 GMTGVDI
+444 SMSGVDL
-451 RQWWRFVLPY
+451 RQWWRYVLPY
-461 TGFTFVIAIIALT
+461 TGITFIIAIVALT
-474 ILQSAGW
+474 ILQSTGW

>member
-1 MTKLSKAPAET
+1 MTKQ
-12 RGKNGTGDKEG
+12 KESFS
-23 VVDKVC
+23 DKVF
-29 RFSVPHV
+29 RFSIPHV

-41 LIILLCCG
+41 LIILFCCS
-49 LTYVVPAGL
+49 LTYILPAGL
-58 YEIDPQTGFVV
+58 YEIDPQTGLVV
-69 ANSFHYVESSPVSP
+69 PNSFHWVENSPISP
-83 WDALVDVT
+83 WRALVEVT
-91 DGVASQG
+91 NGVASQG
-98 VIIALLFVMGGL
+98 VIFALLFIMGGL

-118 AITSLINY
+118 AINNVINY
-126 SVWRMQDKS
+126 SVYKLQDKS

-162 VMVGLVL
+162 VLVGLLL

-205 ETAGLAPMS
+205 ETAGLAPIS

-219 LVIWAALTA
+219 LVVWAALTL
-228 LCVVWTTRYCMKISR
+228 LCVIYTTRYCLKISK
-243 DPSKSILGYVEA
+243 DPSRSILGCVEE
-255 PDAADAA
+255 PDGNDELNKSIPVLGTKDIV
-262 QTAAPT
+262 TA
-268 LGVREVVTVLCMLVP
+268 LCMLVP
-283 FAVYAVG
+283 FAFYAYG
-290 AAAYGWGFPTLIACA
+290 AAAYAWGFPNLIAFA
-305 MAAVIVVGIVNR
+305 MVAVIVVGIVNR
-317 TNPNVLAETFLKG
+317 TNPNELAVTFLKG

-355 ILHTIAYAAVTVIG
+355 ILHTIAYAAVTAIG
-369 GLGDAFVSTGIFLFT
+369 GLGDAFTASGMFLFT
-384 TTFNL
+384 TAINL

-401 IPLFTPVADVLGITR
+401 IPLFVPVADVLGITR
-416 QVLCLAF
+416 QVMCLAF

-444 GMTGVDI
+444 SMSGVDL
-451 RQWWRFVLPY
+451 RQWWRYVLPY
-461 TGFTFVIAIIALT
+461 TGITFIIAIVALT
-474 ILQSAGW
+474 ILQSTGW

>member
-1 MTKLSKAPAET
+1 MTKQ
-12 RGKNGTGDKEG
+12 KESFS
-23 VVDKVC
+23 DKVF
-29 RFSVPHV
+29 RFSIPHV

-41 LIILLCCG
+41 LIILFCCG
-49 LTYVVPAGL
+49 LTYILPAGL
-58 YEIDPQTGFVV
+58 YEIDPQTGLVV
-69 ANSFHYVESSPVSP
+69 PNSFHWVENSPISP
-83 WDALVDVT
+83 WRALVEVT
-91 DGVASQG
+91 NGVASQG
-98 VIIALLFVMGGL
+98 VIFALLFIMGGL

-118 AITSLINY
+118 AINNVINY
-126 SVWRMQDKS
+126 SVYKLQDKS

-162 VMVGLVL
+162 VLVGLLL

-205 ETAGLAPMS
+205 ETAGLAPIS

-219 LVIWAALTA
+219 LVVWAVLTL
-228 LCVVWTTRYCMKISR
+228 LCVIYTTRYCLKISK
-243 DPSKSILGYVEA
+243 DPSRSILGCVEE
-255 PDAADAA
+255 PDGNDELNKSIPVLGTKDIV
-262 QTAAPT
+262 TA
-268 LGVREVVTVLCMLVP
+268 LCMLVP
-283 FAVYAVG
+283 FAFYAYG
-290 AAAYGWGFPTLIACA
+290 AAAYAWGFPNLIAFA
-305 MAAVIVVGIVNR
+305 MVAVIVVGIVNR
-317 TNPNVLAETFLKG
+317 TNPNELAVTFLKG

-355 ILHTIAYAAVTVIG
+355 ILHTIAYAAVTAIG
-369 GLGDAFVSTGIFLFT
+369 GLGDAFTASGMFLFT
-384 TTFNL
+384 TAINL

-401 IPLFTPVADVLGITR
+401 IPLFVPVADVLGITC
-416 QVLCLAF
+416 QVMCLAF
-423 QLGDG
+423 HLVDG

-444 GMTGVDI
+444 SMSGVDL
-451 RQWWRFVLPY
+451 RQWWRYVLPY
-461 TGFTFVIAIIALT
+461 TGITFIIAIVALT
-474 ILQSAGW
+474 ILQSTGW

>member
-1 MTKLSKAPAET
+1 MTAAKSEKS
-12 RGKNGTGDKEG
+12 GKRQG
-23 VVDKVC
+23 
-29 RFSVPHV
+29 FAIPHV
-36 LVLIL
+36 LILIL
-41 LIILLCCG
+41 LIILVCCG
-49 LTYVVPAGL
+49 LTYVLPAGQ
-58 YEIDPQTGFVV
+58 YDVDPKTGFVV

-83 WDALVDVT
+83 WDALIAVT

-126 SVWRMQDKS
+126 AVWRLQDKS

-143 VVLMSA
+143 VVLMSV

-169 VKKLRLDKIA
+169 VRKLRLDKIA

-205 ETAGLAPMS
+205 ETAGLPPMS

-219 LVIWAALTA
+219 LLIWAALTA
-228 LCVVWTTRYCMKISR
+228 LCVFWTTRYCIRISR
-243 DPSKSILGYVEA
+243 DPTKSILGGVES
-255 PDAADAA
+255 PLEDEMGAAAG
-262 QTAAPT
+262 QKAPT
-268 LGVREVVTVLCMLVP
+268 LGIREIGTVLCMLVP
-283 FAVYAVG
+283 FAIYAVG

-305 MAAVIVVGIVNR
+305 MVAVIVVGILNR
-317 TNPNVLAETFLKG
+317 TNANTLAETFLKG

-343 AKVVGIVLTDGK
+343 AKVVGIVLTDGR
-355 ILHTIAYAAVTVIG
+355 ILHTIAYGAVTVIG

-451 RQWWRFVLPY
+451 RQWWRYVLPY
-461 TGFTFVIAIIALT
+461 TGLTFVIAVVALT

-481 S
+481 N

>member
-1 MTKLSKAPAET
+1 MTKQ
-12 RGKNGTGDKEG
+12 KESFS
-23 VVDKVC
+23 DKVF
-29 RFSVPHV
+29 RFSIPHV

-41 LIILLCCG
+41 LIILFCCG
-49 LTYVVPAGL
+49 LTYILPAGL
-58 YEIDPQTGFVV
+58 YEIDPQTGLVV
-69 ANSFHYVESSPVSP
+69 PNSFHWVENSPISP
-83 WDALVDVT
+83 WRALVEVT
-91 DGVASQG
+91 NGVASQG
-98 VIIALLFVMGGL
+98 VIFALLFIMGGL

-118 AITSLINY
+118 AINNVINY
-126 SVWRMQDKS
+126 SVYKLQDKS

-162 VMVGLVL
+162 VLVGLL
-169 VKKLRLDKIA
+169 FVKKLRLDKIA

-205 ETAGLAPMS
+205 ETAGLAPIS

-219 LVIWAALTA
+219 LVVWAALTL
-228 LCVVWTTRYCMKISR
+228 LCVIYTTRYCLKISK
-243 DPSKSILGYVEA
+243 DPSRSILGCVEE
-255 PDAADAA
+255 PDGNDELNKSVPVLGTKDIV
-262 QTAAPT
+262 TA
-268 LGVREVVTVLCMLVP
+268 LCMLVP
-283 FAVYAVG
+283 FAFYAYG
-290 AAAYGWGFPTLIACA
+290 AAAYAWGFPNLIAFA
-305 MAAVIVVGIVNR
+305 MVAVIVVGIVNR
-317 TNPNVLAETFLKG
+317 TNPNELAVTFLKG

-355 ILHTIAYAAVTVIG
+355 ILHTIAYAAVTAIG
-369 GLGDAFVSTGIFLFT
+369 GLGDAFTASGMFLFT
-384 TTFNL
+384 TAINL

-401 IPLFTPVADVLGITR
+401 IPLFVPVADVLGITR
-416 QVLCLAF
+416 QVMCLAF

-444 GMTGVDI
+444 SMSGVDL
-451 RQWWRFVLPY
+451 RQWWRYVLPY
-461 TGFTFVIAIIALT
+461 TGITFIIAIVALT
-474 ILQSAGW
+474 ILQSIGW